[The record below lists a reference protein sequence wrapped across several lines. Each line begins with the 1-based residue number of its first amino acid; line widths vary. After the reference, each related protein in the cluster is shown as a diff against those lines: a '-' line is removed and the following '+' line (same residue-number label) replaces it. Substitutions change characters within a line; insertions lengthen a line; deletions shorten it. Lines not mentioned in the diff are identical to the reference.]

1 MNGVKEQALQ
11 KYAKMI
17 NTAEGEK
24 EAIIKT
30 AEFDD
35 KYAIAKEEHNQEK
48 EEVVTIDN
56 FEFNPDEIEPLVNRN
71 RKSFRESLEVKE
83 ENLDFNGQ
91 IDLEDEFYKPDDERE
106 F

>member
-1 MNGVKEQALQ
+1 MSGIKEQALQ
-11 KYAKMI
+11 KYAKII

-35 KYAIAKEEHNQEK
+35 KYALAKEEHNQIK
-48 EEVVTIDN
+48 DDVVTIEK

-71 RKSFRESLEVKE
+71 KKVFRESLEVKKE
-83 ENLDFNGQ
+83 DLNVDSQIDE
-91 IDLEDEFYKPDDERE
+91 IDLEDE
-106 F
+106 